1 MLRSHV
7 KKTNCVE
14 RTSDQRERLPK
25 WIGRGE
31 RLAGEQRRA
40 RLPPQRSPRPEGGHL
55 CSMLDQT
62 KLHVDRAV
70 ENLSQ
75 RLGSWR
81 LFGVGAMLRVHDRG
95 LLSV

>member
-7 KKTNCVE
+7 EKTSGVE
-14 RTSDQRERLPK
+14 RSSDHRECLPK

-55 CSMLDQT
+55 CLMLDQT
-62 KLHVDRAV
+62 KFRVDRAV

-81 LFGVGAMLRVHDRG
+81 LFGVGAMLKVHDRG